1 LSYAALL
8 LRLLS
13 TGFSGEESFIEP
25 ALQDLI
31 RAALYEENSVTF
43 NALLATK
50 DGEKI
55 WTNVVEL
62 DERDLMSSDV
72 IIAVDY
78 STVNYKDGVDLTGRT
93 PIIQRF
99 PRNALT
105 DSRSAE
111 L

>member
-1 LSYAALL
+1 M
-8 LRLLS
+8 
-13 TGFSGEESFIEP
+13 
-25 ALQDLI
+25 
-31 RAALYEENSVTF
+31 TF

-78 STVNYKDGVDLTGRT
+78 STVNYKDGVHLRVA
-93 PIIQRF
+93 R
-99 PRNALT
+99 RL
-105 DSRSAE
+105 SRDFRE
-111 L
+111 MP